1 LDLEW
6 SWDTFVF
13 AKKNN
18 TSLAIIFQ
26 AKKQIGTKQIRRR
39 VVVVVIEV
47 LQEENRQ

>member
-39 VVVVVIEV
+39 VVVVIEV
-47 LQEENRQ
+47 LQEENNRQ